1 LPQLQSAEGEEGCSW
16 DLELQKMRLHI
27 RGRSLDTIPKE
38 MTSSPIQRWKM
49 GRLWL
54 EGVKPRRAKARSVRK

>member
-1 LPQLQSAEGEEGCSW
+1 
-16 DLELQKMRLHI
+16 MRLHI

-54 EGVKPRRAKARSVRK
+54 EGVKPRRAKAESVRK